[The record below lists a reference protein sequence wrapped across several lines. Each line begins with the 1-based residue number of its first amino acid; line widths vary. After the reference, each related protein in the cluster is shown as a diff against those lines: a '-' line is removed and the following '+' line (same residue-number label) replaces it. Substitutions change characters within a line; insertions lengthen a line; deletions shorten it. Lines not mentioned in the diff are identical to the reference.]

1 MKRKILWILVPPLFI
16 IVIVFLLWWR
26 GTRIIEQEEAEKRL
40 EETALASDADNDGLT
55 GWEERLWQTDPN
67 NPDTDGDGTKDGEE
81 VVQNRNPRLAGPN
94 DPLNQVE
101 DRAIIVGTQALV
113 DKQAPLAKLDPKTLE
128 KNQYKFT
135 DLRLTDEDTVQ
146 TANVYR
152 TTIKKILQDYTDGL
166 VGNETT
172 LMYNLFQNSEDTGSY
187 EILKSA
193 TQNIQTTIS
202 RLLVTPVPVSASLLH
217 LSLINTLAN
226 LGQIIYNMGQVAS
239 EPLLAVESAD
249 QRTIHY
255 GKVITVIN
263 ALDHY
268 FSISP
273 KIK

>member
-1 MKRKILWILVPPLFI
+1 MA
-16 IVIVFLLWWR
+16 
-26 GTRIIEQEEAEKRL
+26 EEAV
-40 EETALASDADNDGLT
+40 LASDIDIDGLN

-81 VVQNRNPRLAGPN
+81 VVQNRNPRIAGPN
-94 DPLNQVE
+94 DPLNAVE

-128 KNQYKFT
+128 KNQYKFEN
-135 DLRLTDEDTVQ
+135 LKLIEKDTVQ
-146 TANVYR
+146 TTNTYR
-152 TTIKKILQDYTDGL
+152 ETIRKILQDYTDGL

-172 LMYNLFQNSEDTGSY
+172 LMYNLFQDSKDTGSY

-193 TQNIQTTIS
+193 TQNTQTTIS
-202 RLLVTPVPVSASLLH
+202 RLLITPTPISASLLH

-249 QRTIHY
+249 QRTIQY
-255 GKVITVIN
+255 GKVVSAIN

-268 FSISP
+268 FSTP
-273 KIK
+273 TKIK